1 MDEAAIREPM
11 TLATD
16 YALAALGV
24 YFGLRLLRSDVR
36 ARRLWAY
43 AFLAMAAGALFGGTA
58 HGFAE
63 WFSPAQAKLVWKATT
78 YSIGLASF
86 FLLAATGAGALPC
99 RWSRVVMTVAA
110 VKLAVYL
117 WWMASHDA
125 FVYVIYDYGPSMLAV
140 LAGHLW
146 AWRARGADWAK
157 WIAAGVVVSFVGAGV
172 QMSGFALAEHFNHND
187 LYHVIQMAG
196 LWLFW
201 RGARR
206 IGEKRPFANGSSLP
220 ETVAGE

>member
-1 MDEAAIREPM
+1 MATSKIAQMPQPAIQEPM

-16 YALAALGV
+16 YVLALLGV
-24 YFGLRLLRSDVR
+24 VWGVDLLRKPRR
-36 ARRLWAY
+36 AARLWGCG
-43 AFLAMAAGALFGGTA
+43 FLAMAAGAFFGGTA
-58 HGFAE
+58 HGFAD
-63 WFSPAQAKLVWKATT
+63 WFDPVQHALVWKATT

-99 RWSRVVMTVAA
+99 TASRALVAIAA

-117 WWMASHDA
+117 WWMASHDE
-125 FVYVIYDYGPSMLAV
+125 FRYVIYDYGPSMLVV

-146 AWRARGADWAK
+146 AWRARGFDWAR
-157 WIAAGVVVSFVGAGV
+157 WIVVGVVVSFVGAGV
-172 QMSGFALAEHFNHND
+172 QLSGFALNEHFNHND

-201 RGARR
+201 RGARNSDQR
-206 IGEKRPFANGSSLP
+206 RAVSS
-220 ETVAGE
+220 